1 MTTGCC
7 PKIMKRKTYYNIIS
21 KDLFDLSIK
30 VSIDALFYGF
40 LVLIMSCLQTGS
52 TTTLSF

>member
-40 LVLIMSCLQTGS
+40 LVL
-52 TTTLSF
+52 